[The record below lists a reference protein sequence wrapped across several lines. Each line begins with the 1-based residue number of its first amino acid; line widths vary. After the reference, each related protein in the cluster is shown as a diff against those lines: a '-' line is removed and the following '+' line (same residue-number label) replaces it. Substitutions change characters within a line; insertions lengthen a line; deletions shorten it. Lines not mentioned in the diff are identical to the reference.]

1 MNKLLYKFTITD
13 DTWYT
18 STRYHLLR
26 RNRMEK
32 MEVLRYKLYEA
43 LEKGEK
49 KEILFLSRKLD
60 KYIVQKTKELMSAKK

>member
-1 MNKLLYKFTITD
+1 
-13 DTWYT
+13 
-18 STRYHLLR
+18 
-26 RNRMEK
+26 MEK